1 LAAKIKFFTNSFNEL
16 TMEGKKL
23 VNKIIYFCNPEP
35 IDRNMNQKLEFDAQ
49 IKKVPDID
57 GAYVEIPFDVK
68 RATIS
73 AFLQYFFVSIII
85 VNIDLPHVVWWLQGG
100 LISVALALPVVF
112 LVSAQDKKAVPIIL
126 TMVAFLGTLI

>member
-1 LAAKIKFFTNSFNEL
+1 MNIDTLLLSA
-16 TMEGKKL
+16 
-23 VNKIIYFCNPEP
+23 IIGVVAGI
-35 IDRNMNQKLEFDAQ
+35 IDIIPMIIQKLD
-49 IKKVPDID
+49 
-57 GAYVEIPFDVK
+57 K

-112 LVSAQDKKAVPIIL
+112 IVSTQDRRAVPIIL
-126 TMVAFLGTLI
+126 TMAAILGTLIGIAGHYLK